1 MFITLASLAMDA
13 ATYLDALGR
22 PLVVIRGR
30 DIGEHGATAAL
41 SARYR
46 RLLAHVSSSSSS
58 MNSESNSESTQGG
71 DVVRT
76 APGASER
83 ASERG
88 GVAILYI
95 HTSTPSSTA
104 TLSEL
109 VAAFSALGNEEQDRL
124 HAVYVLHPSLVP
136 RAGAL
141 VAYGACSVFSYVP
154 DTIAKLLRWNS
165 AAASNLCRLY
175 AERTHFVDRV
185 EFLDEFVSWRADAQA
200 QASNEEHAH
209 TLVVG
214 TDDDGDDDDD
224 GGGEREGEWPP
235 RNIPV
240 TLPRWVM
247 EHDASLEKDPIQ
259 DYGFYTGSVA
269 ADTLG
274 SIPGVSPPPS

>member
-58 MNSESNSESTQGG
+58 MNSESNSSTPPD

-76 APGASER
+76 AASR
-83 ASERG
+83 V